1 MSARTI
7 ATGWDVRLRAGAP
20 PAPRAT
26 ALDAFLQVIRAEED
40 GFADEQRLNAKLMIT
55 RLRKLFYGGRGW
67 DEHLIPGAAEVAALY
82 RFRMADPV
90 RREFES
96 PGPNVVD
103 FVDRRARLEG
113 APAPLVHPTDL
124 QEVRMPGG
132 EVVDVGHV
140 LAGLDAINHPAEV
153 SPLGLYAIE
162 HNVDAVTWAGDLG
175 SVVAEVLFQE
185 ARLERPATDAEVQA
199 QIDLCA
205 PAQDML
211 GNVDAYAIG
220 AAYDIGEASGRA
232 VSDIL
237 LDYYSKAASAG
248 TARSRRFTAFAA
260 EVGLGRLE
268 GDAFAA
274 EPAWV
279 GRYSREIG
287 HAAAL
292 YVGAT
297 GELATWGL
305 PYAFGAKLG
314 LMQTARDA
322 PLRRALLE
330 RFVAS
335 LRAEVAREAAAA

>member
-7 ATGWDVRLRAGAP
+7 ATGWDVRLRGGAAT
-20 PAPRAT
+20 APRAT
-26 ALDAFLQVIRAEED
+26 ALDAFLPVIRGEENR
-40 GFADEQRLNAKLMIT
+40 FADDQRLNTKLMIT

-67 DEHLIPGAAEVAALY
+67 DEHLIPGAAEVPALY
-82 RFRMADPV
+82 RFRMAAPV
-90 RREFES
+90 RRAFEA

-113 APAPLVHPTDL
+113 APAPLVHPTDF
-124 QEVRMPGG
+124 QEVRMPDG

-162 HNVDAVTWAGDLG
+162 HNVDAVTWVGDLG
-175 SVVAEVLFQE
+175 SVAAEVLFQE
-185 ARLERPATDAEVQA
+185 ARLERPLTDPEVQA

-220 AAYDIGEASGRA
+220 AAYDIGEAAGRA

-248 TARSRRFTAFAA
+248 TARSRRFTTFAA

-297 GELATWGL
+297 GALATWGL

-314 LMQTARDA
+314 LMRTARDA

-335 LRAEVAREAAAA
+335 LRAEVAREAAAT